1 MPQSSKQLI
10 IAVVE
15 DDPRIGELIREEICD
30 EGHVFQGFIT
40 AESFL
45 EEVNELKPDLV
56 LLDLMLPGIDGLE
69 CLQRLRQI
77 PSMLRCLVV
86 VVTALNDTENAM
98 NHNSLGPL
106 ITFSSLICLI
116 NFPNC
121 LHPWRRNPWNREDNR
136 QAGGIVCRRPTTRH
150 LSFPSLHQLT
160 HNGKLQVSPI
170 G

>member
-1 MPQSSKQLI
+1 MI

-69 CLQRLRQI
+69 CLHRLRELPRLQ
-77 PSMLRCLVV
+77 RCPVV
-86 VVTALNDTENAM
+86 IVTALNDAAKRHEAQKLGAVDYILKPDLFDQLPQLLA
-98 NHNSLGPL
+98 SLAKE
-106 ITFSSLICLI
+106 SL
-116 NFPNC
+116 
-121 LHPWRRNPWNREDNR
+121 E
-136 QAGGIVCRRPTTRH
+136 
-150 LSFPSLHQLT
+150 S
-160 HNGKLQVSPI
+160 
-170 G
+170 